1 MRFILLPLLVVG
13 CFRDIETVFPP
24 GLEPLGEMRVENNN
38 TGDSYLEE
46 LQLVAGID
54 EDIWVHARGYIHS
67 DVPTVWSALQA
78 EEVFV
83 DRRAVSAYSV
93 EWNTEPEYE
102 VSFTVSQ
109 TVEDIITVSY
119 DVAYRH
125 GRVGEMN
132 SEDEPEIVSIR
143 FQKVFGTEIIE
154 KMEGSIVLRTVDDG
168 ITEFLFQEHMMTPLP
183 DTSDLESYVQ
193 DMYSEILLWVRGK
206 ALPSYD

>member
-13 CFRDIETVFPP
+13 CFRDVETVFPP

-38 TGDSYLEE
+38 TDDSYLEE

-206 ALPSYD
+206 ALPNYE